1 MAAWDNQDKG
11 SPTKVIGRMGHSE
24 NLSVVSTPEIPAS
37 HKNSQGPQRWLCEC
51 GEENMWINARCWS
64 CDKQQGVSAPEC
76 VVCREYGWSQGCEF
90 CPKVSTTPAQEIP
103 ATASE
108 PFPIEVWTFFSDS
121 DLDQLVVDAC
131 AEMGRRELERG
142 RKLKP
147 CRFCDSTRAA
157 KFEDSDICS
166 DKDACMKRIHHA

>member
-1 MAAWDNQDKG
+1 MAAW
-11 SPTKVIGRMGHSE
+11 SPDEKAEVAESRPTHRV
-24 NLSVVSTPEIPAS
+24 EIVDTLELEDDS
-37 HKNSQGPQRWLCEC
+37 L
-51 GEENMWINARCWS
+51 S
-64 CDKQQGVSAPEC
+64 CDECSLCPDCAQRLQQ
-76 VVCREYGWSQGCEF
+76 
-90 CPKVSTTPAQEIP
+90 TPATP
-103 ATASE
+103 SE
-108 PFPIEVWTFFSDS
+108 AFPIEVWTFFSDS

-131 AEMGRRELERG
+131 AEMGRRELGRG